1 MNTDAGRFDGRTI
14 VVTGAG
20 SGIGRATA
28 QRISAEGGR
37 VIAVDISAERLEA
50 LAADLGP
57 AVECVTGDLCDDAVI
72 DAVMAAAGNRIDG
85 LANVAGIMDGFEPTA
100 EITDATW
107 DRVIAVN
114 LSAMMKLTR
123 AALGPM
129 LRTGG
134 GSIVNV
140 GSEAGQ
146 RGSAAGTPYTTSKH
160 AVNGFTLSTA
170 FFYTPKGIRCNAVA
184 PGPVATNIEAPFRSE
199 WAGQRLGPFF
209 QTNLPPSAQSDQLA
223 AAITWLLSD
232 DASNVSGAILAVDG
246 GWAAV

>member
-1 MNTDAGRFDGRTI
+1 MNMNEGRFGGRTI

-28 QRISAEGGR
+28 QRIAAEGGR
-37 VIAVDISAERLEA
+37 VIAVDISEERLQA
-50 LAADLGP
+50 LVADLGRDV
-57 AVECVTGDLCDDAVI
+57 ASVTGDLCDDSVI
-72 DAVMAAAGNRIDG
+72 LEVMAAAGDRIDG
-85 LANVAGIMDGFEPTA
+85 LANVAGIMDGFEPSA

-114 LSAMMKLTR
+114 VTAMMKLTR
-123 AALGPM
+123 AVLGRM
-129 LRTGG
+129 LPAGA

-184 PGPVATNIEAPFRSE
+184 PGPVATNIEAPFHSE

-209 QTNLPPSAQSDQLA
+209 QTNIPPIAQPEQLA

-232 DASNVSGAILAVDG
+232 DASNVSGAVLSVDG